1 MHLLKR
7 LVKILLVLSLFF
19 LFIPVS
25 KEINIKIKTNKII
38 KNKVVNEYLG
48 YIYIPKFDYK
58 NIIDNK
64 SNTLDD
70 NEILL
75 PSFSGNIGDKR
86 IILAGHNNRYVF
98 NKIYSL
104 DLDDSVIISD
114 FNVDYKYRVV
124 DKYIIEVDDFSTFDE
139 DDTLYLMTCTDNNQ
153 ERFIVKTKKDL

>member
-1 MHLLKR
+1 MLLLKR
-7 LVKILLVLSLFF
+7 LVKIIIVLSIFI

-25 KEINIKIKTNKII
+25 KELNIKIKTNKII
-38 KNKVVNEYLG
+38 KEATHEYLG

-70 NEILL
+70 NKVLL
-75 PSFSGNIGDKR
+75 PSFSGNIGDNR

-98 NKIYSL
+98 NKIYYL
-104 DLDDSVIISD
+104 DIDDDIIISD
-114 FNVDYKYRVV
+114 FNADYKYKVV
-124 DKYIIEVDDFSTFDE
+124 DKYVIKVDDFSTFDE
-139 DDTLYLMTCTDNNQ
+139 DNTLYLMTCTDNNQ

>member
-1 MHLLKR
+1 MLLLKR
-7 LVKILLVLSLFF
+7 LVKILIVLSIFI

-25 KEINIKIKTNKII
+25 KELNIKIKTNKII
-38 KNKVVNEYLG
+38 NEVTHEYLG

-70 NEILL
+70 NKVLL
-75 PSFSGNIGDKR
+75 PSFSGNIGDNR

-98 NKIYSL
+98 NKIYYL
-104 DLDDSVIISD
+104 DIDDDIIISD
-114 FNVDYKYRVV
+114 FNVDYKYKVV
-124 DKYIIEVDDFSTFDE
+124 DKYVIKVDDFSTFDE
-139 DDTLYLMTCTDNNQ
+139 DNTLYLMTCTDNNQ